1 MISYERMSL
10 GAAETCGC
18 HWDVFDRSIGYSLN
32 SVRQTTLAYDP
43 ATGRLASM
51 RGRGTGVPPVQ
62 SDIFA
67 WSYLPGTD
75 LKSQLTYPNGLTAT
89 WAYDANSRLTQA
101 RNATAS
107 TISQYDYTYDA
118 AGRRVSRAKSGAAMS
133 ESRTDT
139 YGYSARSE
147 VISADKKGG
156 SPSLAAEHEYAC
168 DPFGNLASASRF
180 RFSLEYA
187 DDALGLV

>member
-1 MISYERMSL
+1 MSL

-107 TISQYDYTYDA
+107 TISQ
-118 AGRRVSRAKSGAAMS
+118 
-133 ESRTDT
+133 
-139 YGYSARSE
+139 
-147 VISADKKGG
+147 
-156 SPSLAAEHEYAC
+156 
-168 DPFGNLASASRF
+168 
-180 RFSLEYA
+180 
-187 DDALGLV
+187 